1 MMASDAEGTSF
12 SEMMD
17 VEMKLGSSFHVEDL
31 SMEKKDS
38 GAETRVPK
46 ENDESGSEMVV
57 LKEKEESG
65 SEMVVLKEKEESG
78 SEMVVLKE
86 KDESGSEMEV
96 LKEEDESGSEM
107 VVLKEKDESGS
118 EMVVLKE
125 KDESGSEMVVLK
137 EKDESGSEMVV
148 LKEKDE
154 SGSEM
159 VVLKEKDESGSET
172 EMEVKRLHQELKD
185 CQSELQRVQKQ
196 LSHSVRLQKVT
207 ESYNQDLRQQVEK
220 LSTELHERKKKEK
233 NRTEAETQTEEYT
246 WTETDYYNY
255 YYGGYYQTTEMEQN
269 DSSGT
274 QETSELTEA
283 CTTGTDPV
291 NAQLS
296 EQMSKTTEVTEPES
310 GDGSSIADVL
320 RATAEEALSQ
330 TGFVFDENSG
340 MYYDH
345 ATGFYYD
352 SNSQLYYDANTGM
365 YYYYDQESGK
375 YQFHSRIELPTAQ
388 PTDQPL
394 QNNSSQ
400 ENTNKKRSKRTSE
413 KPAHLEN
420 RDHSAVEEGPE
431 FKCREEHA
439 EESRDEIQPK
449 KKRSSRSQSRKRLSQ
464 SDGSRSCGNGKRKH
478 NGSRS
483 DDGHSTRKKKKK
495 KKKKSKKTTR
505 SHKDRKSHSN
515 ASESEPEE
523 GEITGSEG
531 EKEPSSLSS
540 SISSSSQSASPP
552 ASPAPDSP
560 ETGMQTQEEA
570 WPPCVRVTVVRSP
583 VLQPGTLF
591 ILTAD
596 HIATIGREKDMDHA
610 IRIPEV
616 GVSKSHAEVYFDQDQ
631 QCYMLVDQ
639 GSQNGTVING
649 NRISQP
655 KVRCDPCP
663 LTHGDEVKL
672 GETVLSFHIHSGT
685 DTCDGC
691 EPGQVRAHLSRHRH
705 EENMVCVLSKE
716 DKEVQRQKELKHL
729 KIKYGLKNSD
739 YEDSGVLKNSKYKDR
754 AENRRQKVG
763 SEGSFHRD
771 DAPASLHVEINE
783 ENKGRQ
789 MLEKMG
795 WKSGEGLG
803 KDGAGIT
810 EPIGLH
816 IRPVQSGLG
825 SVPVLSVE
833 EAALGRS
840 RNHQNWE
847 RARERFSQQ
856 QGQEQTA
863 KPPQAWV
870 KVQKSDVSS
879 PQRKQ
884 ES

>member
-172 EMEVKRLHQELKD
+172 EVLKEENVSASEALCPQRAETMPNVNDFHDEDSTCEVSFLQMEVKRLHQELKD

-420 RDHSAVEEGPE
+420 RVEAVT
-431 FKCREEHA
+431 KSLAKLKIAQCR
-439 EESRDEIQPK
+439 R
-449 KKRSSRSQSRKRLSQ
+449 R
-464 SDGSRSCGNGKRKH
+464 
-478 NGSRS
+478 
-483 DDGHSTRKKKKK
+483 
-495 KKKKSKKTTR
+495 
-505 SHKDRKSHSN
+505 
-515 ASESEPEE
+515 
-523 GEITGSEG
+523 
-531 EKEPSSLSS
+531 
-540 SISSSSQSASPP
+540 P
-552 ASPAPDSP
+552 AHR
-560 ETGMQTQEEA
+560 EA